1 MVQFEEYSVS
11 AHYNTLLDLFEAADE
26 FEKRQLED
34 LVDTQI
40 GDLFVE
46 HGVQSI
52 LGLTLTHRHFP
63 LNDGEKLV
71 NYGPVAYP
79 WDMNTTTDEVALEI
93 HPSSWR
99 FAGPG
104 TLAPYEFEYIAG
116 PASPEN
122 PLDKPKIQEFLDR
135 LGALFQEHNLT
146 HLLGVQ
152 RLDTVVNTEPGLEFT
167 AERANITLPLKAAG
181 PDGANAIDALWI
193 FDKEVPTAPTEARVA
208 KTCRK
213 QCIKRCQKQ
222 KSGHRKQHTGSSRH
236 N

>member
-11 AHYNTLLDLFEAADE
+11 AHYNTLLDLFVAAEE
-26 FEKRQLED
+26 FEKRELEK

-40 GDLFVE
+40 GNLFVE
-46 HGVQSI
+46 HEVQSI
-52 LGLTLTHRHFP
+52 LGLTLIHRHFS

-71 NYGPVAYP
+71 NYGAVAYP
-79 WDMNTTTDEVALEI
+79 WDMSNATDEVAREI

-99 FAGPG
+99 FTGPS

-122 PLDKPKIQEFLDR
+122 PLDKPKVQAFLDR
-135 LGALFQEHNLT
+135 LGALFQEHNVA

-152 RLDTVVNTEPGLEFT
+152 RLDTVTNTETGLEFT

-181 PDGANAIDALWI
+181 PDGTNAVDALWI
-193 FDKEVPTAPTEARVA
+193 FDKDVPTAPTEARVVKA
-208 KTCRK
+208 CRK
-213 QCIKRCQKQ
+213 QCIKKCQKQ
-222 KSGHRKQHTGSSRH
+222 HNGHRKQHTGSKRH
-236 N
+236 T